1 MNEIEFIAALR
12 SLPLHPGAR
21 SLRDDC
27 AVLEIGGETLILTH
41 DTMVEGVHFLPDQDL
56 ADVAYRLVATNLSD
70 LAAKGARPLGVLLS
84 HCLGADDA
92 RFIEGLEE
100 ALREFQCPLLGGDT
114 VSGPSPRS
122 YGLTALGKASSTP
135 VPSRSGALVDDAV
148 YLSGPVGAAMMGFE
162 ALQAGSN
169 APSLAYRRPKPLIEE
184 GILLAPMVSAIMDVS
199 DGVLLDAQRLA
210 MASGVTI
217 ALDTARIPIA
227 APPHRRDDA
236 LRWGDDYQLLFTAN
250 RAHDLP
256 LLAYRIGEVRAQG
269 DYALLIDET
278 PPPEGDSLGYTHKSG

>member
-12 SLPLHPGAR
+12 RLPLHPGAR
-21 SLRDDC
+21 NLHDDC
-27 AVLEIGGETLILTH
+27 AVLEIGCEMLVLTH
-41 DTMVEGVHFLPDQDL
+41 DTMVEGVHFLPDEDL

-70 LAAKGARPLGVLLS
+70 LAAKGARPFGVLLS

-122 YGLTALGKASSTP
+122 YGLTALGRASSTP
-135 VPSRSGALVDDAV
+135 VPSRSGALAGDAV

-184 GILLAPMVSAIMDVS
+184 GILLAPIVSAIMDVS

-210 MASGVTI
+210 MTSGVTI

-227 APPHRRDDA
+227 APQHRRDDA

-250 RAHDLP
+250 RAIDLP

-278 PPPEGDSLGYTHKSG
+278 PPPERDSLGYTHKSG